1 MYIDIECRLV
11 YLEYHSNFIGS
22 PQHFMSPLQHAS
34 VEQISSPHVFTTL
47 SSNPHPSQE
56 RR

>member
-1 MYIDIECRLV
+1 MRMSVSLS
-11 YLEYHSNFIGS
+11 EYHFNFIGS
-22 PQHFMSPLQHAS
+22 PQHCMSPLQHAS
-34 VEQISSPHVFTTL
+34 VEQLLSPQAFTTL